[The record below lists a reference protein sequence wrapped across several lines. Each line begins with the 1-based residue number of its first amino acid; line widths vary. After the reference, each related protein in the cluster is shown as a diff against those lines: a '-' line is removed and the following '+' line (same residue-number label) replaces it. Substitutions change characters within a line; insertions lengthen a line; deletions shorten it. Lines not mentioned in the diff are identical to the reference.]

1 MNRKLSDRLSI
12 QKLKDQNQTEVKN
25 SNLEILKRN
34 KNENKDTYIIEL
46 ETFTA
51 GIANLTDDNK
61 VNVYIGSVE
70 SQNETININEFNSR
84 FIIMDEYN
92 YNE

>member
-51 GIANLTDDNK
+51 GIANLTEDNK

>member
-25 SNLEILKRN
+25 SNLEILKIN

>member
-34 KNENKDTYIIEL
+34 KDENKDTYIIEL